1 MATDKTITLR
11 VKLEADSR
19 ALAAELDKT
28 LKARRLDIQMVG
40 SGVSGGTVRGQ
51 SSDFRSAIQS
61 IPLER
66 QVDRIVK
73 AIEDSRP
80 SKVGAVLGG
89 VGRVAGAVGGAVL
102 SPATAIARGALEGFG
117 RDLNRDLSK
126 GISDALAGKTGEY
139 IGSGK
144 LLGTKLVDVLAQ
156 GFTQGVEQAISKGLG
171 IKPEQFF
178 DTIGGGA
185 LSQLLTGEK
194 LGPKEL
200 INRLLGDQDVARE
213 SLQRQGRAR
222 GEVETGTNAAV
233 AEARRQRAELIRQR
247 FQRSENLAAIAK
259 QAKDEGTELEKL
271 RAALGKVND
280 PRLAKNIINR
290 IDELVDNQVSLEKE
304 YRELNKLIVKDRN
317 DVKALEKLLTGFKP
331 EIPIAYQQAFESVAG
346 KGKMGKLPELIQA
359 EELLAKKGFNAAYDP
374 ASNSILVRQELLEAV
389 QANNLSANQ
398 LRTLLEEL
406 SHAVQFGF
414 GSEEGERFGR
424 ANQTVAQ
431 VSEPTPAD
439 RKRYAEILE
448 QYAPEQRQYELEA
461 KVRAEREA
469 ARLFDKQQRQARLQR
484 LESVV
489 GVAGSKLQGNLFG
502 PGIKEAQ
509 QDLAELRE
517 VINRFAL
524 ADLDPQAIT
533 RLEELKAEMARIF
546 GSLVE
551 FTKAVPKA
559 QDSSADAI
567 EALMASIGKDF
578 QALQELRQR
587 IAQFGESMVP
597 LAEMQARWQGIEPRP
612 EEMGPIIPSTGGREI
627 PDPWADPT
635 AIQRV
640 EQALNSMV
648 GEGTIANKVFNS
660 VATELGAVSQ
670 ELGKLMRLA
679 WGPLLSIPEQDRA
692 LLRKYLN
699 QQAMRAGQFTGKL
712 ANTALQGVGGAYN
725 LASDLEKRAFK
736 MLGPVAPIAKAG
748 LQAGVIAPGAFMA
761 ASQFPVVGAGLQ
773 AAQGG
778 IQHLLGSGAAG
789 LGGQLGT
796 GAADLI
802 SQATA
807 GVPLIQ
813 GVGAK
818 LATQLPT
825 ALSGL
830 TGAAGEAI
838 GGYVGAVLAGLGAMA
853 GTHKLVEESAKKVS
867 EALPEPIKIPL
878 KLPETKKVALP
889 AGGHPQLPPKVRSA
903 AEQTVTVAVQ
913 AVEDEVIESLAQTR
927 KAIQGM
933 DVEAAKGKAN
943 EIKENIQ
950 KAHRLFRETLEQG
963 NAELAMGYAKALGK
977 ITQEARAQIDELL
990 KQAKDSGVNFGE
1002 LPSLLGSIKGNLTN
1016 QLKKSRQ
1023 LAQAPDDD
1031 NDLKASIDLNRIRG
1045 KGLSRELLDQI
1056 NKTLESFENASDRF
1070 DAAEKKISEKLGER
1084 EKRAAD
1090 NLEALS
1096 KKIEGT
1102 GAAVDRVGPRFGKFN
1117 GFLKELSFNLLGLL
1131 GAYSV
1136 VDIIVNMGRA
1146 SVGTA
1151 LNFQQLSASVPTDK
1165 LKALKAEADEVG
1177 ALFRVAA
1184 ENYKQFYNATKRG
1197 PLAGQADKIF
1207 EGFVQ
1212 GAAANQLNAEQQNSV
1227 FRAITQ
1233 IASKGRVSLEELTGQ
1248 LGENLPDALGTA
1260 ARSMGVTSEQMLKM
1274 VESGDVL
1281 ASQLLPRMANQLA
1294 LESGVSLAAASE
1306 TATAKLNRLQN
1317 SMFELQTTVGGGF
1330 LDAALPAIDAANGGL
1345 KFLAENANLLSAAIK
1360 FLGFTAIAQL
1370 ITRSGAL
1377 ATQLGALTLIKKLA
1391 GIEAINLASATTLA
1405 GRAAIIAGVGF
1416 KALGGIIALTVKAL
1430 AIPAALATGWE
1441 LFNASVN
1448 AGLEQTKK
1456 STAAVTGLTNALADA
1471 YDNAADKAARLNRN
1485 RPKRESSNPFARFA
1499 DDFVIDPFNR
1509 AERAADRF
1517 LNPNRARLRQSRPAQ
1532 LTRFG
1537 DYEFQEANRIRQER
1551 INEGIRVTGEVTAR
1565 TPKNLEAIRAESEAL
1580 DKQLATLR
1588 AQRDMY
1594 RRQGKDLKDI
1604 ELQIKQVET
1613 AHQKI
1618 NEPVAVNLALLSRTK
1633 TTFETLRTELL
1644 EQSNLTDEQQRE
1656 YANGSEAVR
1665 AALLSQSGLTEQQL
1679 GQLKQINS
1687 ALAITEQKINAIN
1700 AVTQKANED
1709 RLKFVNALKD
1719 IGFKQ
1724 QNQDYQ
1730 REDLELQRKLNISE
1744 QRSAGGL
1751 EFTQQRQTLDLE
1763 RDTQTKRLKQL
1774 KAFRDEYEKTLKG
1787 MAADQRKSLEIYLG
1801 KSLESALPGDIA
1813 RVRDMAEANQITLTN
1828 AQEQALATQEKIL
1841 GIERQGWEARITLAE
1856 NALAR
1861 RQAIEDRANQR
1872 QLAALDRQSAR
1883 LESVAGLFDKVAG
1896 VGQAAIELGTGR
1908 AERMLTAL
1916 DRAKST
1922 LQGIVDIDKQIA
1934 ERAAEADKEL
1944 AAKRRER
1951 ILASYDA
1958 AGDADGKAA
1967 FEAAFAAEDQ
1977 AIAEREAELKR
1988 RSEQKTARDIG
1999 AKREA
2004 LRLNLIEQFGP
2015 RDAEQLITDPELAL
2029 QALLAKRQEIERA
2042 MLDYKESAANRELEI
2057 EKLKLGIDIQ
2067 RESIA
2072 QRRAQMEAAKEMR
2085 EANRAKRAADMEL
2098 AAAQRSGDKDRIA
2111 NAQLGVQEAGQ
2122 AVADAGARQSA
2133 EADAAKN
2140 IQAGFGVLLQALGF
2154 KGQNQAEQFAM
2165 DRREQRFDQ
2174 RLALGEAGINPGN
2187 SRFEFGR
2194 FEQRQVDRA
2203 LANAQGNGPEIRGL
2217 VPTNLPTPQLPQ
2229 MPDPAVFTNQLA
2241 TLNQMA
2247 TSMGILP
2254 QFLTYLQNISA
2265 STSATAAKPPVVV
2278 NAAAVGGGM
2287 AGSMASEARRR

>member
-1 MATDKTITLR
+1 MEKSITLK
-11 VKLEADSR
+11 VKLQADSS
-19 ALAAELDKT
+19 ALAAEIDKT
-28 LKARRLDIQMVG
+28 LKARRLDLQMVG
-40 SGVSGGTVRGQ
+40 SGVSGSTLRQ
-51 SSDFRSAIQS
+51 QPITADFRSAIQS

-80 SKVGAVLGG
+80 SKLGAIAGG
-89 VGRVAGAVGGAVL
+89 AARVAGAVGGAVL

-126 GISDALAGKTGEY
+126 GISDALAGKTDQY

-144 LLGTKLVDVLAQ
+144 LLGTKLVDVLADGLNKGIQ
-156 GFTQGVEQAISKGLG
+156 DAISKGLG

-194 LGPKEL
+194 LNPKEL
-200 INRLLGDQDVARE
+200 INRLLGDQQVARE

-222 GEVETGTNAAV
+222 AEGETQTSAATE
-233 AEARRQRAELIRQR
+233 EARKQRAELIRQR
-247 FQRSENLAAIAK
+247 FQRSENLAAIEK
-259 QAKDEGTELEKL
+259 QSKDEGTELAKL
-271 RAALGKVND
+271 RIALGRVNN
-280 PRLAKNIINR
+280 PKLANNIISR
-290 IDELVDNQVSLEKE
+290 IDELVDNQIKLEKE
-304 YRELNKLIVKDRN
+304 YQAINKQLVEDKKKVKD
-317 DVKALEKLLTGFKP
+317 LEKLIADFKP

-346 KGKMGKLPELIQA
+346 KGKLGKMPELVPA
-359 EELLAKKGFNAAYDP
+359 EDILAKQGFNAAYDP

-414 GSEEGERFGR
+414 GSARGEQFSR
-424 ANQTVAQ
+424 ANQTLTS
-431 VSEPTPAD
+431 VSQPTPDD

-469 ARLFDKQQRQARLQR
+469 ARLFDTRQRQDKLQR
-484 LESVV
+484 LEGVV
-489 GVAGSKLQGNLFG
+489 GVAGSKLQGKLFG
-502 PGIKEAQ
+502 PQIKEAQ

-524 ADLDPQAIT
+524 TDLDPQAIA
-533 RLEELKAEMARIF
+533 RLEELKTEMTRIF

-551 FTKAVPKA
+551 FTKSVPKA
-559 QDSSADAI
+559 QDSNADEI

-578 QALQELRQR
+578 QALQQLRER
-587 IAQFGESMVP
+587 ISQMGESMLP
-597 LAEMQARWQGIEPRP
+597 LAEMQARWQGIEPTP
-612 EEMGPIIPSTGGREI
+612 DQMGPIIPSTGGREI

-635 AIQRV
+635 AIQKV

-648 GEGTIANKVFNS
+648 GQGTIANKVFGT

-670 ELGKLMRLA
+670 ELGKLLRLA

-712 ANTALQGVGGAYN
+712 ANTALQGAGDAYN

-813 GVGAK
+813 GAGAK

-838 GGYVGAVLAGLGAMA
+838 GGYVGAVLTGLGAMA
-853 GTHKLVEESAKKVS
+853 GTHKLVEEGAKKVS

-889 AGGHPQLPPKVRSA
+889 AAGHPQLPPKVRSA

-1002 LPSLLGSIKGNLTN
+1002 LPSLLGGIKGNLTN

-1031 NDLKASIDLNRIRG
+1031 NLKASIDLNRIRG
-1045 KGLSRELLDQI
+1045 KGLSKELLDQI

-1096 KKIEGT
+1096 KKIDGT
-1102 GAAVDRVGPRFGKFN
+1102 GAAVDKIGPRFGKFN

-1136 VDIIVNMGRA
+1136 ADILVNIGRA

-1151 LNFQQLSASVPTDK
+1151 LNFRQLSASVPTDK

-1184 ENYKQFYNATKRG
+1184 DGYKNFYNATKRG
-1197 PLAGQADKIF
+1197 ALSGQADKIF
-1207 EGFVQ
+1207 EGFLQ
-1212 GAAANQLNAEQQNSV
+1212 GATAAQAGPQEYESI

-1233 IASKGRVSLEELTGQ
+1233 MASKGRISLEELTGQ
-1248 LGENLPDALGTA
+1248 LEALPDALGVA
-1260 ARSMGVTSEQMLKM
+1260 ARSMGVLPEQMIKM

-1551 INEGIRVTGEVTAR
+1551 INEGIRITGEVTAR
-1565 TPKNLEAIRAESEAL
+1565 TPKNLEGIRAESEAL

-1613 AHQKI
+1613 AHQKA

-1679 GQLKQINS
+1679 GQLKQINQVLS
-1687 ALAITEQKINAIN
+1687 ITEQKINAIN
-1700 AVTQKANED
+1700 AVTRKANEE

-1724 QNQDYQ
+1724 QNTDFQ

-1763 RDTQTKRLKQL
+1763 RRTQTERLKQL
-1774 KAFRDEYEKTLKG
+1774 KTFRDEYEKILKG
-1787 MAADQRKSLEIYLG
+1787 MAVDQRNSLEIFLG
-1801 KSLESALPGDIA
+1801 KKLESSLPGDIA
-1813 RVRDMAEANQITLTN
+1813 RVRAMAEANQITLTN

-1872 QLAALDRQSAR
+1872 QLAALDRQASR
-1883 LESVAGLFDKVAG
+1883 LESVSNLFDKFVG
-1896 VGQAAIELGTGR
+1896 VGQAAVELGTGR
-1908 AERMLTAL
+1908 AERMTKAL

-1922 LQGIVDIDKQIA
+1922 LEAIVGIDKEIA
-1934 ERAAEADKEL
+1934 DRAAEADKEL
-1944 AAKRRER
+1944 AQKRRER
-1951 ILASYDA
+1951 ILSSYDA
-1958 AGDADGKAA
+1958 AGDTAGRAA
-1967 FEAAFAAEDQ
+1967 FEASFAAEDQ
-1977 AIAEREAELKR
+1977 VIAEREAELKR
-1988 RSEQKTARDIG
+1988 RSEQKSARDIG

-2004 LRLNLIEQFGP
+2004 LRLNLIEQFGA

-2042 MLDYKESAANRELEI
+2042 MLNYKEEAANRELNLER
-2057 EKLKLGIDIQ
+2057 LKLGIDLQ
-2067 RESIA
+2067 REQIA
-2072 QRRAQMEAAKEMR
+2072 QRRAKLEADR
-2085 EANRAKRAADMEL
+2085 EARDAGRALRAANTEL
-2098 AAAQRSGDKDRIA
+2098 ASAQQSGDKERIA
-2111 NAQLGVQEAGQ
+2111 NAQLGVQEATQ
-2122 AVADAGARQSA
+2122 AVGDAKARQDA
-2133 EADAAKN
+2133 EAFNADVVRR
-2140 IQAGFGVLLQALGF
+2140 GFGALLEQLGL
-2154 KGQNQAEQFAM
+2154 KQQNQQEQFAM

-2187 SRFEFGR
+2187 PRFNHDAFH
-2194 FEQRQVDRA
+2194 QRQVDRA
-2203 LANAQGNGPEIRGL
+2203 LANAAPGAIGPEIRGL

-2229 MPDPAVFTNQLA
+2229 MPDPAIFTGQLEA
-2241 TLNQMA
+2241 LRQI
-2247 TSMGILP
+2247 TSNLGILP
-2254 QFLTYLQNISA
+2254 QFLGYLQSISA
-2265 STSATAAKPPVVV
+2265 ASAATAAKPPVVV
-2278 NAAAVGGGM
+2278 NAAATAGGT